1 MVTIKNLS
9 KSVKQ
14 HSLHSLNVNKCL
26 HVFCKRSN
34 IDLETLLPNWEILKP
49 IKFSPSAKNIELDNG
64 PHQVHYVK
72 LLKQSYI
79 ERIMSLKTIDVKWD
93 SKPKLNGKCLHHAQN
108 NAADVQALS
117 KECEALRF
125 WGVKLYDLSKIW
137 LGYFRINSDY
147 FFYFFRH
154 AE

>member
-1 MVTIKNLS
+1 
-9 KSVKQ
+9 
-14 HSLHSLNVNKCL
+14 
-26 HVFCKRSN
+26 
-34 IDLETLLPNWEILKP
+34 
-49 IKFSPSAKNIELDNG
+49 
-64 PHQVHYVK
+64 
-72 LLKQSYI
+72 
-79 ERIMSLKTIDVKWD
+79 MSLKTIDVKWD

-147 FFYFFRH
+147 FFNFFRH